1 MDRMISRRRI
11 LITAVCCL
19 FFYTKTSVVIIAANI
34 VNTDL
39 IVMKEEIK
47 GNLSKTVHYLAE
59 EIGPRSYTQTEA
71 LQKTTDYIKS
81 ELSAYGYE
89 VSVQAYRA
97 KERSFENIYVVKR
110 GNIAPDK
117 ILVIGAHYDTVPGTP
132 GADDNASGVAGLLEL
147 ARVFADE
154 EPGNTLHFVAFAL
167 EEPPFFRTKQMGSY
181 VYAKK
186 LNDEQRDVEGM
197 ICLESMGFFR
207 DGPDSQ
213 MFPLPFF
220 RFFYPTT
227 GNYIT
232 FVSDFQS
239 KGLLKRAENAFR
251 QDSSLPVESLSSF
264 ALIPGIDFSDHRSF
278 WKFGY
283 AAIMVTDTAFY
294 RNPHYHGIGD
304 VPSTLDYERLAEV
317 VIGLTASIRAL
328 AGK

>member
-1 MDRMISRRRI
+1 M
-11 LITAVCCL
+11 
-19 FFYTKTSVVIIAANI
+19 
-34 VNTDL
+34 
-39 IVMKEEIK
+39 MKEETK

-59 EIGPRSYTQTEA
+59 EIGPRSYTQSDA

-89 VSVQAYRA
+89 VSVQAYNA
-97 KERSFENIYVVKR
+97 KERTFENIYVVRKGTTR
-110 GNIAPDK
+110 PDK

-154 EPGNTLHFVAFAL
+154 QPGITLHFVAFAL

-186 LNDEQRDVEGM
+186 LNDERSEVEGM

-239 KGLLKRAENAFR
+239 KSLLNRAKNAFS
-251 QDSSLPVESLSSF
+251 QKSSLPAESLSSF
-264 ALIPGIDFSDHRSF
+264 AIIPGIDFSDHRSF

-283 AAIMVTDTAFY
+283 DAIMVTDTAFY
-294 RNPHYHGIGD
+294 RNPNYHGIGD

-317 VIGLTASIRAL
+317 VIGLKASIREL